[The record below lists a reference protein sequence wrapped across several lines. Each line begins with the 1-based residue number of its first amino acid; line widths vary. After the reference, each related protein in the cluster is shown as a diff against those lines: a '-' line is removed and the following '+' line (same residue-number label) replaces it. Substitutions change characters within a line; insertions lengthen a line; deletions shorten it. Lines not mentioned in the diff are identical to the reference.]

1 MTYQRYQIRD
11 SHGDQVTVNLR
22 RDKRLTKTSHWE
34 RLPDGSLLLR
44 VPYRLPNRR
53 VAALLEQVATQLD
66 KSITMHRQRND
77 ATLQQRA
84 EMLNKKHFNNKIQWN
99 GICWVSNMQS
109 RLGSC
114 TRGGPTDGQIRI
126 SNKIK
131 EWPDWVVDYVIAH
144 ELLHRK
150 HPNHSAAF
158 WNELRAAYPLTEQ
171 ARGFIQGVSFRSGR
185 PVEEDLENPV
195 QPLRADS
202 EIEWRCD
209 GI

>member
-1 MTYQRYQIRD
+1 MTYQRYQIRN
-11 SHGDQVTVNLR
+11 SQGDQVTVNLR
-22 RDKRLTKTSHWE
+22 RDKRLTKTSRWE

-66 KSITMHRQRND
+66 KSITMHKQRND
-77 ATLQQRA
+77 AVLQQRA
-84 EMLNKKHFNNKIQWN
+84 EILNTKHFKGKIQWN
-99 GICWVSNMQS
+99 AICWVSNMQS

-150 HPNHSAAF
+150 YPNHSAAF
-158 WNELRAAYPLTEQ
+158 WNELRTAYPLTEQ
-171 ARGFIQGVSFRSGR
+171 ARGFIHGVSFASGR
-185 PVEEDLENPV
+185 PLDDDLEDPV
-195 QPLRADS
+195 QPS
-202 EIEWRCD
+202 
-209 GI
+209 